1 MQGSKQSSKRSLK
14 SSSAAIERDAS
25 KRSVNVDRTT
35 FIAMTSMDID
45 VSSAEESADNEDAP
59 ASRSDNR
66 LSSSTKQSSMKNIDD
81 YIAPLP
87 NVNPNGLRASLT
99 RQFPRQSS
107 SNTSKTASLTKV
119 TFSREPSSRDV
130 AKNNSFNQ
138 SSTTKTF
145 APFTSKAD
153 HQTAVTA
160 ALLAAGSMPFPSRKE
175 LQESELSDHS
185 PATSHDDDDDSGVET
200 VSTDSKYDDFAKR
213 ASLHSFEF
221 GSNAADKV
229 STKDQSPAKS
239 GRQDGNFLDFE
250 YRPRA
255 SAQNLNADFSRRQ
268 ILSSFFDDPHK
279 DSAPMGTIH
288 IEDESLVSEPTIDNS
303 IRTAKIS
310 AAPQAEVDATIKAA
324 LEKARTVQ
332 RTSLLMSMKS
342 IGKIS
347 VEGQGDV
354 KDVNEIVAAA
364 LKAASDSRG
373 PTLSFNA
380 TPPSVTTPA
389 RHPRKKSLS
398 SNFSSDIINSVMG
411 GVSPAA
417 IKRMQGGS
425 AHGDSHTESGSY
437 AQC

>member
-1 MQGSKQSSKRSLK
+1 
-14 SSSAAIERDAS
+14 
-25 KRSVNVDRTT
+25 
-35 FIAMTSMDID
+35 
-45 VSSAEESADNEDAP
+45 
-59 ASRSDNR
+59 
-66 LSSSTKQSSMKNIDD
+66 
-81 YIAPLP
+81 
-87 NVNPNGLRASLT
+87 
-99 RQFPRQSS
+99 
-107 SNTSKTASLTKV
+107 
-119 TFSREPSSRDV
+119 
-130 AKNNSFNQ
+130 
-138 SSTTKTF
+138 
-145 APFTSKAD
+145 
-153 HQTAVTA
+153 
-160 ALLAAGSMPFPSRKE
+160 MPFPSRKE

-239 GRQDGNFLDFE
+239 GRQGGNFLDFE

-398 SNFSSDIINSVMG
+398 SNFSSDIINSVMS